1 MDEEFASALAARH
14 ERRRKAL
21 SALVQRLADAG
32 YLVPENSV
40 ATTDAL
46 FALTSPEFYRT
57 LSIGRRGKAA
67 TCALVQR
74 LCSAAVT
81 ELGSV
86 SSA

>member
-21 SALVQRLADAG
+21 SALVQRLAEAG
-32 YLVPENSV
+32 QLAPDNSAA
-40 ATTDAL
+40 ATDVL

-57 LSIGRRGKAA
+57 LSTGRRGKAA

-74 LCSAAVT
+74 LCNAAIT
-81 ELGSV
+81 EFGS
-86 SSA
+86 